1 MYKRQAKLVKTAIQA
16 QPKDGRFRDT
26 YGEILLKQGKF
37 REAASELELALSG
50 GALDLNSIHQ
60 KLGVVYENL
69 GMDDLARKH
78 REQAKSKK

>member
-1 MYKRQAKLVKTAIQA
+1 MARDFGS
-16 QPKDGRFRDT
+16 DGATFT
-26 YGEILLKQGKF
+26 PVLGKSNSFTRVIVWLSARF